1 MVSESDE
8 RARPEKFDPNVQD
21 SYADGVSRRRLLR
34 SSAAVGTVGAATGCL
49 SDPSSGESETPGS
62 ETPSTDTTRSEI
74 TTRRTTNG
82 ETINGS
88 ADGETATDEPMD
100 GRPTV
105 YVFNTGERTMSVI
118 DSTTDE
124 RLATTMI
131 GTTASF
137 PSNQYTPTLVSAPGD
152 TLWLNVAG
160 GVRAIDATSLETVA
174 YVETGSDANW
184 LERTPSGERLIVSAR
199 EPAHTQ
205 FRIVADSET
214 EAFGEVTG
222 RIDRTE
228 NYAGARGGPG
238 PCDVTIGPE
247 GAYAFVPD
255 LYGST
260 LTVLDVE
267 AFEVVAR
274 REVDPVLDGA
284 ASANPYMGTVSWNGE
299 YLVVENDEGAYG
311 TESIWDVSDPTRP
324 EERVRLTETDG
335 LGRSPLTNEIG
346 PGSRFSYVFTP
357 GTEDLT
363 VLDLDAGEVTTR
375 IDLSGQAFTGTW
387 NRSRRK
393 LYVPVQTA
401 NVVRVIDHESR
412 TVTGT
417 ISVGSKPYGA
427 TAGAVRPAPTRT
439 RNAMAALASVGLSG
453 GGEPTYCI
461 GNCHC
466 GTHDRSP

>member
-1 MVSESDE
+1 MASDSDGQG
-8 RARPEKFDPNVQD
+8 RPGKFDPDAQD
-21 SYADGVSRRRLLR
+21 PYVDGVSQRRLLR
-34 SSAAVGTVGAATGCL
+34 SSAAAGTVGAAAGCL
-49 SDPSSGESETPGS
+49 GDPSGGESETPGNATAS
-62 ETPSTDTTRSEI
+62 DETTASGPTTSGTTD
-74 TTRRTTNG
+74 N
-82 ETINGS
+82 ETASGPT
-88 ADGETATDEPMD
+88 DGETTTDEPID
-100 GRPTV
+100 GQLTV

-137 PSNQYTPTLVSAPGD
+137 PSNQYTPTLVDASNDA
-152 TLWLNVAG
+152 LWLNVAG

-184 LERTPSGERLIVSAR
+184 LERTPSGDRLLVSAR
-199 EPAHTQ
+199 EPAHAQ
-205 FRIVADSET
+205 FQVGADPET
-214 EAFGEVTG
+214 EKFGAVTG

-228 NYAGARGGPG
+228 DYAGTRSGPG
-238 PCDVTIGPE
+238 PCDVTIGPD

-260 LTVLDVE
+260 LTVLDIE
-267 AFEVVAR
+267 AFEVVAQ

-284 ASANPYMGTVSWNGE
+284 ESANPYMGTVSWDGE
-299 YLVVENDEGAYG
+299 YLVVENDEGASG

-324 EERVRLTETDG
+324 EERGRLTEADG

-346 PGSRFSYVFTP
+346 PDSRTSYVFTP

-363 VLDLDAGEVTTR
+363 VLDLDAGEVATR
-375 IDLSGQAFTGTW
+375 IDLGGQAFTGTW

-393 LYVPVQTA
+393 LYISVQTA
-401 NVVRVIDHESR
+401 NVVRVIDHETR
-412 TVTGT
+412 RITAT
-417 ISVGSKPYGA
+417 IPVGSKPYGA

-439 RNAMAALASVGLSG
+439 QNAMAVLASVGLSE
-453 GGEPTYCI
+453 GGESTYGI

-466 GTHDRSP
+466 GTHERSP